1 MENSKKKRIE
11 GFKVKIDASKWA
23 IIETL
28 KMIFMKN
35 SPKDAESLVES
46 FTKKYEILLQEHEQ
60 EDKTDISRYYR
71 LIMEFKP
78 ALAFIV
84 KPGKEFDNICD
95 MAINQF
101 NVPLNRIRREI
112 NDKKERVHKKGPTLP
127 GSSKAIDLKYFCT
140 ICKQEFEIPSDIK
153 TQLLNSSQK
162 MELPKHHEKEMEIR
176 IKRPIEEES
185 TTKDESADDKIEIY
199 SAELLMGHIDS
210 TESNVEYLKVLSV
223 GIDVGSSTSHLV
235 FSRLTL
241 RRETSFFNMSNRFL
255 LVNRELI
262 YEGNIIFTPLLDRN
276 TIDIEAIIKFC
287 EEEYKKAGITPE
299 MVDTGAVIVTGETA
313 KKQNAAEIVRRLSSE
328 SGEFVSASAG
338 PNFES
343 LLGAMGSGTV
353 DLSRKKQNTIL
364 NIDVGGGTSNL
375 AISSKGI
382 VHSTS
387 CINIGGRLLGID
399 EDFKIWRIDGPSEI
413 VMEYLNMNY
422 KIDDVISEEDVRS
435 IAREY
440 AKALFE
446 VMRGPATS
454 KITKTLMMTEDLD
467 FSIPIDEISFSGG
480 VAEMIYGKDGD
491 IDKDKSKTS
500 KPYNDIGMYLAEE
513 INNIV
518 DEFNLPLIE
527 PENKIRATVIGAGA
541 FSLSISGST
550 CYYDESIKLPI
561 ENIPIV
567 PVNMNLKDFY
577 SKKENLKSEIDLSLK
592 NFDMKEGEDLFA
604 LYFKDLL
611 SQRDLPLLAKGIE
624 KALPNSIA
632 NKKLIL
638 IILGFDGGKML
649 GITIKRETSIK
660 NKLFCL
666 DELDLEAG
674 DWIDI
679 GAPLAPS
686 QAFPITIKSLV
697 FNKDKKDS

>member
-1 MENSKKKRIE
+1 MEKNIKNRIVD
-11 GFKVKIDASKWA
+11 FKIEVDTTKWA

-46 FTKKYEILLQEHEQ
+46 FSKKYEILLQEHEQ
-60 EDKTDISRYYR
+60 EDKTDLSRYYR

-78 ALAFIV
+78 ALASIM
-84 KPGKEFDNICD
+84 KPEKEFDDMCD
-95 MAINQF
+95 IAVNQF
-101 NVPLNRIRREI
+101 NVVLNRIRRQI
-112 NDKKERVHKKGPTLP
+112 NDKKGRVQKKGPLLP
-127 GSSKAIDLKYFCT
+127 GSSKTIDLKYFCT
-140 ICKQEFEIPSDIK
+140 ICEHEFEIPSDIK

-176 IKRPIEEES
+176 IKRPKKEES
-185 TTKDESADDKIEIY
+185 TTKNESDYDDKIEIY

-241 RRETSFFNMSNRFL
+241 RRETSFFNMSNRFF

-262 YEGNIIFTPLLDRN
+262 YEGNIILTPLIDRN

-328 SGEFVSASAG
+328 TGKFVSASAG

-387 CINIGGRLLGID
+387 CINVGGRLLGID

-413 VMEYLNMNY
+413 VMEDLNMNY
-422 KIDDVISEEDVRS
+422 KIDDFIPEEDVRT

-440 AKALFE
+440 AKALLE

-454 KITKTLMMTEDLD
+454 KIAKSLMMTEDLD

-480 VAEMIYGKDGD
+480 VAEMIYDKDGD
-491 IDKDKSKTS
+491 MDRDKGKTS
-500 KPYNDIGMYLAEE
+500 NPYNDIGMYLAEE
-513 INNIV
+513 INNLV
-518 DEFNLPLIE
+518 DEFNLPLME

-550 CYYDESIKLPI
+550 CYYDENIKLPI
-561 ENIPIV
+561 ENIPVV
-567 PVNMNLKDFY
+567 PVNINLKDIY
-577 SKKENLKSEIDLSLK
+577 MKKGIDLALK
-592 NFDMKEGEDLFA
+592 NFNMKEGEDLFA
-604 LYFKDLL
+604 LYFKDPLNR
-611 SQRDLPLLAKGIE
+611 RDLPFFAKEIE
-624 KALPNSIA
+624 KALPNSVA

-638 IILGFDGGKML
+638 IILGVDGGKML

-660 NKLFCL
+660 NNLFCL

-679 GAPLAPS
+679 GAPLHPS

-697 FNKDKKDS
+697 FNQNKDNS

>member
-1 MENSKKKRIE
+1 MEIKDIE
-11 GFKVKIDASKWA
+11 INIDSQKLAIVYYIKMILASKA
-23 IIETL
+23 
-28 KMIFMKN
+28 N
-35 SPKDAESLVES
+35 PNAESLGDQ
-46 FTKKYEILLQEHEQ
+46 FLQKYEKLLQEHEN
-60 EDKTDISRYYR
+60 EDIYDLLRYYR
-71 LIMEFKP
+71 LITEFKP
-78 ALAFIV
+78 ALSTIL
-84 KPGKEFDNICD
+84 KPGKEFDMCCD
-95 MAINQF
+95 AVIPPF
-101 NVPLNRIRREI
+101 NVPLDRIRKQVKE
-112 NDKKERVHKKGPTLP
+112 NKLPPKKRGPIMP
-127 GSSKAIDLKYFCT
+127 GSNKSINLKYYCT
-140 ICKQEFEIPSDIK
+140 VCNQNFEIPPEMK
-153 TQLLNSSQK
+153 EQLLNDDSDEEK
-162 MELPKHHEKEMEIR
+162 KELPKHCDKEMVIKIVR
-176 IKRPIEEES
+176 IQEEVPKEDIES
-185 TTKDESADDKIEIY
+185 TKVEPEIEIY
-199 SAELLMGHIDS
+199 SAELLMGHLDS
-210 TESNVEYLKVLSV
+210 KEAKVEYLEVLSV
-223 GIDVGSSTSHLV
+223 GIDIGSSTSHLV
-235 FSRLTL
+235 FSKLTL
-241 RRETSFFNMSNRFL
+241 KRETSFFNMSNRFF

-262 YEGNIIFTPLLDRN
+262 YKGNIILTPLIDRN

-328 SGEFVSASAG
+328 SGKFVSASAG

-343 LLGAMGSGTV
+343 LLGAMGSGIV

-399 EDFKIWRIDGPSEI
+399 EDLKIWRIDEPSEI
-413 VMEYLNMNY
+413 VMEDLNMNY
-422 KIDDVISEEDVRS
+422 RIGDIISEDDVRT

-454 KITKTLMMTEDLD
+454 KIAKTLMMTEDLD
-467 FSIPIDEISFSGG
+467 FSIQIDEISFSGG
-480 VAEMIYGKDGD
+480 IAEIIYDKDL
-491 IDKDKSKTS
+491 DKDKSKTANR
-500 KPYNDIGMYLAEE
+500 YNDIGFYLAEE
-513 INNIV
+513 INNLV
-518 DEFNLPLIE
+518 NEFKLPLME

-561 ENIPIV
+561 DNIPVV
-567 PVNMNLKDFY
+567 PVNVNMR
-577 SKKENLKSEIDLSLK
+577 KENLKDKVELALN

-604 LYFKDLL
+604 LYFKDLIN
-611 SQRDLPLLAKGIE
+611 RHDLPILAKEIE
-624 KALPNSIA
+624 KALPNSVA

-638 IILGFDGGKML
+638 IILRFDGGKML

-660 NKLFCL
+660 NNLFCL
-666 DELDLEAG
+666 DELELEAG

-679 GAPLAPS
+679 GAPLRS
-686 QAFPITIKSLV
+686 GEAFPVTIKSLV

>member
-1 MENSKKKRIE
+1 MENNNKKRIE
-11 GFKVKIDASKWA
+11 DFKVKIDASKWA

-78 ALAFIV
+78 ALASIV

-95 MAINQF
+95 LAINQF

-127 GSSKAIDLKYFCT
+127 GSSKAIDLRYFCT
-140 ICKQEFEIPSDIK
+140 ICKQEFKIPSDIK

-313 KKQNAAEIVRRLSSE
+313 KKQNAAEIVRRLSFE
-328 SGEFVSASAG
+328 SGKFVSASAG

-611 SQRDLPLLAKGIE
+611 SQRDLPLLAKEIE